1 MKTTFT
7 KSRKRLAIKL
17 QNPRLLKITFHTF
30 RHWKATNLYH
40 QTKDIYYVKDFL
52 GHKSIKSTEIYINI
66 ERSIFEATS
75 DAFIVKVAQT
85 QEEIKSLLETGFEY
99 VCQKENLVYLRKP
112 KWIRTPKVYQ
122 IIQNV
127 AEVR

>member
-112 KWIRTPKVYQ
+112 K
-122 IIQNV
+122 
-127 AEVR
+127 